1 MEILYANMST
11 KFKQVL
17 EIHQKQLSGCA
28 HAIPVEI
35 LRRLNA
41 MYSQVL
47 GAVKLRK
54 LLWADPDNYSENTS
68 SVWLSTRV
76 IISNN

>member
-54 LLWADPDNYSENTS
+54 LL
-68 SVWLSTRV
+68 
-76 IISNN
+76 

>member
-47 GAVKLRK
+47 GAVSYESCFEQIQTTIVRTLH
-54 LLWADPDNYSENTS
+54 L
-68 SVWLSTRV
+68 
-76 IISNN
+76 